1 MKKYWGIRKG
11 LVASLVIAVGALL
24 TMRIVVGRSLPFEAG
39 EWKAGDLRLRWR
51 MVNDPQLAPSLVG
64 LTEDVL
70 QQRLGKPDNLLI
82 VRHPPPDKV
91 YLYWV
96 DRPLD
101 PFRWNLKLCIEQG
114 VVAEVFIQ
122 D

>member
-1 MKKYWGIRKG
+1 
-11 LVASLVIAVGALL
+11 LLLIAVGAVL
-24 TMRIVVGRSLPFEAG
+24 TICTVVRWSLPFEEG
-39 EWKAGDLRLRWR
+39 EWKAGDRRLRWR
-51 MVNDPQLAPSLVG
+51 MVNDPKLAPSLVG

-70 QQRLGKPDNLLI
+70 QQRRGKPDDLLV

-91 YLYWV
+91 YLYWI
-96 DRPLD
+96 DKPLD

-114 VVAEVFIQ
+114 VVAEVFIE